1 MALFHISARSNSMGM
16 MTNMYVILP
25 TDTSDMPEDGYPVL
39 YLLHGLSDDHTK
51 WLRSTRI
58 EEYAMKYNLCVV
70 MPEAQCSF
78 YCNMANGLPYDDFI
92 TKDLPEFIEKTFP
105 VTKDRE
111 KTFIAGLSM
120 GGFGALKSGM
130 REYKKYGACAGLSA
144 VTDPFS
150 KVDADDEYRYRLAR
164 SVLGESFKKRAED
177 DVYLSAQKLAKL
189 PAEHRPRI
197 YFAIGKSD
205 FLYDDNQKFKAHLD
219 SLNLPYTYE
228 EGEGYHDWNF
238 WDEYIQHALKFF
250 FGY

>member
-25 TDTSDMPEDGYPVL
+25 TDTSNMPEGGYPVL

-51 WLRSTRI
+51 WLRATRI
-58 EEYAMKYNLCVV
+58 EEYAIKYNLCVV

-78 YCNMANGLPYDDFI
+78 YCNMANGLPYDDYI

-105 VTKDRE
+105 VTKERE

-130 REYKKYGACAGLSA
+130 REYRKYGACAGLSSA
-144 VTDPFS
+144 IHLFRG
-150 KVDADDEYRYRLAR
+150 ADKNHALAR
-164 SVLGESFKKRAED
+164 AIMGEEIIRNERD
-177 DVYLSAQKLAKL
+177 DLFAISEKLAKV
-189 PAEHRPRI
+189 PENERTRV
-197 YFAIGKSD
+197 YFACGTSD
-205 FLYDDNQKFKAHLD
+205 FLYNDNQELKAHFD
-219 SLNLPYTYE
+219 KLNLPYLYE
-228 EGEGYHDWNF
+228 EGEGSHNWDF
-238 WDEYIQHALKFF
+238 WDEYIRHALKFF